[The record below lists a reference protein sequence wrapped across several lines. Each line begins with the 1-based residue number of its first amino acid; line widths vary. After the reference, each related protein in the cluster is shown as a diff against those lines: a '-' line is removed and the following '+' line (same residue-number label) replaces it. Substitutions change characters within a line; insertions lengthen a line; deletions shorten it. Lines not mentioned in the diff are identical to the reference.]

1 MHVDPLQFGY
11 KQLRS
16 VDDAVLTL
24 HHGAFTHLET
34 LKSLT
39 RLVFVDFSSAF
50 HTVLPH
56 LMGRKLLQMDVNPH
70 LVLWVL
76 SFLIGRHQWV
86 RVNGHLSSHLTIST
100 GAPQGSV
107 ISPILF
113 TLYTND
119 CRSSTPGISIQV
131 AQVLWTLPTPKD
143 SFSMKWTH

>member
-50 HTVLPH
+50 HTVQPH

-76 SFLIGRHQWV
+76 SFLIGRHQ
-86 RVNGHLSSHLTIST
+86 
-100 GAPQGSV
+100 
-107 ISPILF
+107 
-113 TLYTND
+113 
-119 CRSSTPGISIQV
+119 
-131 AQVLWTLPTPKD
+131 
-143 SFSMKWTH
+143 